1 MVEQRRVNI
10 TNMEDGWDDKSSHRV
25 GIMCKRIFLHFY
37 ILQLWHH
44 QKTYQT
50 PRKMS
55 WVMKIIFYQISV
67 AILAGNQQWNELRLP
82 KDNQL
87 IDQIQNYR
95 TGPVSNHGE
104 TYVEIR
110 TEISGS
116 SSKSLSL
123 YLFCLCLCICHHC
136 MIWEEKRRQI
146 ERRGGG
152 HSDKSKWVSQIKMNN
167 IHLA

>member
-116 SSKSLSL
+116 SSLSL
-123 YLFCLCLCICHHC
+123 YLSLYLPSLL
-136 MIWEEKRRQI
+136 IWEENRRQI